1 MTDMNSVLQQITKLL
16 LTPDELAKVKL
27 GPNYRILIATNEN
40 PEAKAI
46 YSSQNTNQ
54 VCDENGQITKI
65 RSLKVFQEGGFQIEL
80 KSSIDEANQRVAQPL
95 CD

>member
-40 PEAKAI
+40 P
-46 YSSQNTNQ
+46 
-54 VCDENGQITKI
+54 
-65 RSLKVFQEGGFQIEL
+65 
-80 KSSIDEANQRVAQPL
+80 
-95 CD
+95 